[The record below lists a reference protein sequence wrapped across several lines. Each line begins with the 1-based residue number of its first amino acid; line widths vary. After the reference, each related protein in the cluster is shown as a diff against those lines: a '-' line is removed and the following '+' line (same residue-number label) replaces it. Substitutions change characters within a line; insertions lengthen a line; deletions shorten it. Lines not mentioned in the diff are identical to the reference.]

1 MNRLALFLAHL
12 IIAAPKRV
20 IACLLLLPLLLSPGL
35 QHIKFNDDYRVY
47 FSKDNVDLVAWENL
61 LDTYSR
67 TDPLIVTVEATQGAD
82 LFSPEIME
90 AVQRLTEELW
100 QVDFVTRVDSIANF
114 QHIEADAEEIL
125 VEDLIL
131 PEKLRN
137 PGYLSSRRAIA
148 ENEPRIKDR
157 MLSPDGKVTAIYLQ
171 LMIPDKEN
179 AIAEAAAKVRSIR
192 DDYELRYANIDIRLG
207 GIVMLNAAFDEYA
220 RADMATL
227 FPLMFLIFMII
238 MALLFRSWKV
248 TLCIV
253 FSTILTVFS
262 AFGVTGFLGI
272 EFSPHSSIAPH
283 VILTI
288 SVAVGIHVAL
298 SFLFGRA
305 RYPNRDEAVKHTL
318 QQNIY
323 PVTLTSL
330 TTGIGFLS
338 MLYSD
343 VPPFQH
349 LGVMCALGVLFAYI
363 NSMVLIPASMMLM
376 NIQRDQSATSAISH
390 VCKALGEFLVRRK
403 ALAAVVFLGLM
414 AAPMYGLRY
423 FTIDDHPV
431 KMFEKGTEFRDDA
444 DFIDERLAGTTT
456 IHFSLD
462 TGVEQGIS
470 DPVFLREAEAFQQ
483 HLLDD
488 PMINHVTSLT
498 DTLKRVNKSLHNGD
512 QAFYKTA
519 DSQEANAQA
528 LLFYEA
534 NLPFGQEINNEIN
547 IAKSSTRM
555 IATIASSSSSEII
568 HLVDRTHQWLQ
579 DNVQSFQSRGVSV
592 LVMFSY
598 MIERLADNMII
609 NAALATVL
617 IGLVLTLTLGSVRL
631 GLISMAP
638 NLAPILVAFGFWSL
652 FGGSLDFAAVLI
664 FAMTLGVVVDDTV
677 HFISKY
683 LRLTRDQGMSPNE
696 AVVETFRSIGPALL
710 ISTVVLSVGFLAFSL
725 SHFHMNVT
733 LGIMSSLTFLIAL
746 IFDFIMLPLLLLAF
760 GPKPK
765 PVTEPLKNTVAA

>member
-1 MNRLALFLAHL
+1 MNRLALTLAHL

-20 IACLLLLPLLLSPGL
+20 IAFLLLMPVLLSPGL

-82 LFSPEIME
+82 LFSPEVME

-100 QVDFVTRVDSIANF
+100 QVDFVTRVDSITNF

-125 VEDLIL
+125 VEDLVL
-131 PEKLRN
+131 PEKLHN
-137 PGYLSSRRAIA
+137 PGYLSSRRTIA
-148 ENEPRIKDR
+148 ESEPRIKDR
-157 MLSPDGKVTAIYLQ
+157 MLSSDGKVTAIYLQ

-192 DDYELRYANIDIRLG
+192 DDYEQRYANLDIRLG

-227 FPLMFLIFMII
+227 FPLMFLIFMVI

-298 SFLFGRA
+298 SYLFGRA
-305 RYPNRDEAVKHTL
+305 RHPGRDDAVKHTL

-363 NSMVLIPASMMLM
+363 NSMILIPASMMLM
-376 NIQRDQSATSAISH
+376 NIQRDQSATSVISQL
-390 VCKALGEFLVRRK
+390 CKALGEFLVRRK
-403 ALAAVVFLGLM
+403 ALVAVVFLGLM
-414 AAPMYGLRY
+414 SAPLYGLRY

-444 DFIDERLAGTTT
+444 DFIDQRLAGTTT

-462 TGVEQGIS
+462 TSVEQGIS
-470 DPVFLREAEAFQQ
+470 DPVFLQDAEAFKQ

-488 PMINHVTSLT
+488 PMINHVASLT

-555 IATIASSSSSEII
+555 IATISSSSSSEII
-568 HLVDRTHQWLQ
+568 NLVDRTHQWLQ
-579 DNVQSFQSRGVSV
+579 DNVHSFKSRGVSV

-638 NLAPILVAFGFWSL
+638 NLAPILVAFGVWSL
-652 FGGSLDFAAVLI
+652 CGGSLDFAAVLI

-683 LRLTRDQGMSPNE
+683 LRLTRDQGMTPNE

-746 IFDFIMLPLLLLAF
+746 IFDFIMLPLLLLTF

-765 PVTEPLKNTVAA
+765 PAAEPLKNTVTA

>member
-1 MNRLALFLAHL
+1 MNRLALTLAHL

-20 IACLLLLPLLLSPGL
+20 IAFLLLMPVLLSPGL
-35 QHIKFNDDYRVY
+35 QYIKFNDDYRVY

-82 LFSPEIME
+82 LFSPEVME

-100 QVDFVTRVDSIANF
+100 QVDFVTRVDSITNF

-125 VEDLIL
+125 VEDLVV
-131 PEKLRN
+131 PEKLHN
-137 PGYLSSRRAIA
+137 PGYLSSRRTIA
-148 ENEPRIKDR
+148 ESEPRIKDR
-157 MLSPDGKVTAIYLQ
+157 MLSSDGKVTAIYLQ

-192 DDYELRYANIDIRLG
+192 DGYEQRYANLDIRLG

-227 FPLMFLIFMII
+227 FPLMFLIFMVI

-298 SFLFGRA
+298 SYLFGRA
-305 RYPNRDEAVKHTL
+305 RYPGRDDAVKHTL

-363 NSMVLIPASMMLM
+363 NSMILIPASMMLM
-376 NIQRDQSATSAISH
+376 NIQRDQSATSVISQL
-390 VCKALGEFLVRRK
+390 CKALGEFLVRRK
-403 ALAAVVFLGLM
+403 ALVAVVFLGLM
-414 AAPMYGLRY
+414 SAPLYGLRY

-444 DFIDERLAGTTT
+444 DFIDQRLAGTTT

-470 DPVFLREAEAFQQ
+470 DPVFLQDAEAFKQ

-488 PMINHVTSLT
+488 PMINHVASLT

-555 IATIASSSSSEII
+555 IATISSSSSSEII
-568 HLVDRTHQWLQ
+568 NLVDRTHQWLQ
-579 DNVQSFQSRGVSV
+579 DNVHSFKSRGVSV

-638 NLAPILVAFGFWSL
+638 NLAPILVAFGVWSL
-652 FGGSLDFAAVLI
+652 CGGSLDFAAVLI

-683 LRLTRDQGMSPNE
+683 LRLTRDQGMTPNE

-765 PVTEPLKNTVAA
+765 PAAETLKNTVTA